1 MWSASHPRFAG
12 MWMASERSKIKVDLD
27 IPDEFRRLS
36 DETEIAIFRMIQE
49 CLTNIHRHSG
59 GTTAAIRVHE
69 QDQCVL
75 VEVHD
80 KGKGIPLEKQLQLS
94 SSGRTG
100 VGFRGMRERL
110 RQLGGNLEIRSDG
123 GGTVVIATLPL
134 VESKAARSASE
145 EIVS

>member
-1 MWSASHPRFAG
+1 
-12 MWMASERSKIKVDLD
+12 
-27 IPDEFRRLS
+27 
-36 DETEIAIFRMIQE
+36 
-49 CLTNIHRHSG
+49 
-59 GTTAAIRVHE
+59 VHE
-69 QDQCVL
+69 QDQRVL

-80 KGKGIPLEKQLQLS
+80 KGNGIPLEKQLELS

-134 VESKAARSASE
+134 VESKAARRASE
-145 EIVS
+145 EIIS

>member
-59 GTTAAIRVHE
+59 GTTAAIRMHE
-69 QDQCVL
+69 QDQCVP

-80 KGKGIPLEKQLQLS
+80 KGKGIPLEKQLQRS
-94 SSGRTG
+94 SSGRTR